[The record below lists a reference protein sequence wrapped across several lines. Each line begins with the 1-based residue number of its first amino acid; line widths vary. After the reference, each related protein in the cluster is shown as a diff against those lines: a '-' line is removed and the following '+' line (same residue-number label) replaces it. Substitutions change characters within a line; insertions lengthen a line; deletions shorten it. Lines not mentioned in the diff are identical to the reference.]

1 MINRVTIIGAGN
13 LTSSLL
19 TAIHR
24 NRFSYKIDVIDTNKK
39 KKFSLK
45 KFNVNFFSSYTDV
58 ITKSNLIILMVKPN
72 NYIEVIKEIN
82 PLLSEKMILVSF
94 MAGIRCTSIKNKLS
108 HDIPVVRCMTN
119 ITISD
124 SEAHIFYHMKPFS
137 KNIVGILNKFFDPFS
152 KLKKCIHE
160 GDIEKITALYGSGP
174 AYYVYFNKIIK
185 DVFINMGYSEK
196 DATIFTNDLM
206 HGTSKIIKNNK
217 NSDDIMSAIASK
229 GGTTQAA
236 LTELKNN
243 KVDSM
248 ILKAIKKAYK
258 KSKNIL
264 KK

>member
-24 NRFSYKIDVIDTNKK
+24 NRFSYKIDIIDTNKK
-39 KKFSLK
+39 KKFALK

-58 ITKSNLIILMVKPN
+58 LTKSNLIILMVKPS
-72 NYIEVIKEIN
+72 NYIEVIKGIN
-82 PLLSEKMILVSF
+82 PFLSKKMILVSF
-94 MAGIRCTSIKNKLS
+94 MAGIGCFSIKNKLS
-108 HDIPVVRCMTN
+108 QNIPVVRCMTN

-137 KNIVGILNKFFDPFS
+137 KNIAGMFNEFFDTFS
-152 KLKKCIHE
+152 KLKKCVNE
-160 GDIEKITALYGSGP
+160 SDIDKITALYGSGP

-196 DATIFTNDLM
+196 DATIFTNDLI
-206 HGTSKIIKNNK
+206 HGTSKIIQNNE
-217 NSDDIMSAIASK
+217 NSDDIVSAIASK

-243 KVDSM
+243 KVDS
-248 ILKAIKKAYK
+248 IIQKAIKKAYK
-258 KSKNIL
+258 KSQNIL

>member
-1 MINRVTIIGAGN
+1 
-13 LTSSLL
+13 
-19 TAIHR
+19 
-24 NRFSYKIDVIDTNKK
+24 
-39 KKFSLK
+39 
-45 KFNVNFFSSYTDV
+45 
-58 ITKSNLIILMVKPN
+58 
-72 NYIEVIKEIN
+72 
-82 PLLSEKMILVSF
+82 MILVSF

-108 HDIPVVRCMTN
+108 QDIPVVRCMTN
-119 ITISD
+119 ITIGD

-137 KNIVGILNKFFDPFS
+137 KNIAGILNKFFDTFS
-152 KLKKCIHE
+152 KLKKCINE
-160 GDIEKITALYGSGP
+160 SDMDKVTALYGSGP

-185 DVFINMGYSEK
+185 NVFINMGYSEK
-196 DATIFTNDLM
+196 DAAIFTNDLM
-206 HGTSKIIKNNK
+206 YGTSKIIKNNK

-243 KVDSM
+243 KFDSM

>member
-1 MINRVTIIGAGN
+1 VTIIGAGN
-13 LTSSLL
+13 LTNSLL
-19 TAIHR
+19 AAIHR

-39 KKFSLK
+39 KGFRLK
-45 KFNVNFFSSYTDV
+45 KFNVNFFSSYTD
-58 ITKSNLIILMVKPN
+58 IMTKSNLIILMVKPN

-94 MAGIRCTSIKNKLS
+94 MAGIRCVSIKNKLS
-108 HDIPVVRCMTN
+108 QDIPVVRCMTN
-119 ITISD
+119 MTISD
-124 SEAHIFYHMKPFS
+124 SEAHIFYYMKPFS
-137 KNIVGILNKFFDPFS
+137 KNITGMLNKFFDTFS
-152 KLKKCIHE
+152 KLKKCINE
-160 GDIEKITALYGSGP
+160 GDIDKITALYGSGP
-174 AYYVYFNKIIK
+174 AYYVYFNKIIR
-185 DVFINMGYSEK
+185 DVFINMGYSGK

-217 NSDDIMSAIASK
+217 NSDDILTAIASK

-243 KVDSM
+243 KVDSV

>member
-24 NRFSYKIDVIDTNKK
+24 NRFSYQIDIIDTNKRK
-39 KKFSLK
+39 RLGLK

-58 ITKSNLIILMVKPN
+58 LTKSNLIILMVKPN

-94 MAGIRCTSIKNKLS
+94 MAGIGCSSIKNKLS
-108 HDIPVVRCMTN
+108 QDIPVVRCMTN

-124 SEAHIFYHMKPFS
+124 SEAHIFYHMKPFL
-137 KNIVGILNKFFDPFS
+137 KNIVSRLNKFFNTFS
-152 KLKKCIHE
+152 KLRKCTNE
-160 GDIEKITALYGSGP
+160 GDIDKITALYGSGP

-185 DVFINMGYSEK
+185 DVFINMGYSDK
-196 DATIFTNDLM
+196 DATVFTNDLTY
-206 HGTSKIIKNNK
+206 GTSKIIQNNK
-217 NSDDIMSAIASK
+217 NSDDIISSIASK

-236 LTELKNN
+236 LAELNNN
-243 KVDSM
+243 KID
-248 ILKAIKKAYK
+248 IKD
-258 KSKNIL
+258 
-264 KK
+264 

>member
-13 LTSSLL
+13 LTNSLL

-24 NRFSYKIDVIDTNKK
+24 NRFSYKIDVVDTNKEK
-39 KKFSLK
+39 RSNLK
-45 KFNVNFFSSYTDV
+45 KFNVNFFSSYTD
-58 ITKSNLIILMVKPN
+58 IMTESKLIILMVKPN

-82 PLLSEKMILVSF
+82 PLLSEKMIVVSF
-94 MAGIRCTSIKNKLS
+94 MAGIGCCSIKNKLS
-108 HDIPVVRCMTN
+108 QNIPVVRCMTN

-124 SEAHIFYHMKPFS
+124 SESHIFYHMKPFS
-137 KNIVGILNKFFDPFS
+137 KNIAGILIKFFGTFS
-152 KLKKCIHE
+152 KLKKCINE
-160 GDIEKITALYGSGP
+160 GDIDKITALYGSGP

-185 DVFINMGYSEK
+185 DVFINMGFSKK

-217 NSDDIMSAIASK
+217 NSDDIISAIASK

-248 ILKAIKKAYK
+248 ILKAINKAYK

>member
-24 NRFSYKIDVIDTNKK
+24 NRFSYKIDIIDTNKK
-39 KKFSLK
+39 KRLSLK
-45 KFNVNFFSSYTDV
+45 KFNVNFFSSYTD
-58 ITKSNLIILMVKPN
+58 ILTKSNLIILMVKPN

-82 PLLSEKMILVSF
+82 PFLSKKMILVSF
-94 MAGIRCTSIKNKLS
+94 IAGIGCSSIKNKLS
-108 HDIPVVRCMTN
+108 QNIPVVRCMTN

-124 SEAHIFYHMKPFS
+124 SEAHIFYHMKPCS
-137 KNIVGILNKFFDPFS
+137 KNILSRLNNFFNTFS
-152 KLKKCIHE
+152 KLRKCIVE
-160 GDIEKITALYGSGP
+160 GDIDKITALYGSGP

-185 DVFINMGYSEK
+185 NVFINMGYSDN

-206 HGTSKIIKNNK
+206 HGTSKIIQNNK
-217 NSDDIMSAIASK
+217 NSDDIITTIASK

-243 KVDSM
+243 KIDSI

-258 KSKNIL
+258 KSQNIL

>member
-39 KKFSLK
+39 KEFSLK
-45 KFNVNFFSSYTDV
+45 KFNVNFFSSYTDA

-72 NYIEVIKEIN
+72 NYVEVIKKIN

-94 MAGIRCTSIKNKLS
+94 MAGIGCSSIKNKLS
-108 HDIPVVRCMTN
+108 QGIPVVRCMTN
-119 ITISD
+119 VTLSD
-124 SEAHIFYHMKPFS
+124 SEAYVFYHMKPFS
-137 KNIVGILNKFFDPFS
+137 KNVSGMLNKFFDTFS
-152 KLKKCIHE
+152 KLKKCINE
-160 GDIEKITALYGSGP
+160 GDIDKITALYGSGP

-217 NSDDIMSAIASK
+217 NSDDILTAIASK

-243 KVDSM
+243 KVDSV